1 VYVYMAGLM
10 GGLISLSIS
19 SIILVNV
26 FIATVKGANTSAWTT
41 GEVALWGTVTLVAI
55 AGFVYGI
62 MSVFGV
68 L

>member
-1 VYVYMAGLM
+1 MTGLM
-10 GGLISLSIS
+10 GGLISLSIA
-19 SIILVNV
+19 SIVLVNV
-26 FIATVKGANTSAWTT
+26 FISTIKGANTSGWST

-62 MSVFGV
+62 MAVFGV